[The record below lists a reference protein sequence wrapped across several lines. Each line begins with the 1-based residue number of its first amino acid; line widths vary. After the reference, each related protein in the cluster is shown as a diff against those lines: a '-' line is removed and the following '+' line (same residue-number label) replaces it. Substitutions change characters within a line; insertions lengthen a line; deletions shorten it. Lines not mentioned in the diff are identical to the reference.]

1 MRDDDTPARLIGE
14 HLSADQ
20 SAHGLKVAECIR
32 GQALACGGWMSFE
45 RFMELALYAPGLGYY
60 MAGASKLGQGG
71 DFITAP
77 EVSRLFGG
85 CVARQCAQVLGA
97 LGSGGILEVGAGS
110 GRLAA
115 DVLRRLAS
123 LDRLPEHYWILEVSP
138 DLRERQQDLLRREI
152 PALVDRVGWLDAPPE
167 AFQGVLLAN
176 EVLDALPVSCFR
188 WKEGVVMERGVEPVG
203 SGFRWAERPAS
214 PAMQVRCQELFE
226 AAGRSWPEG
235 YQSEYCPRLPA
246 LTAEL
251 TRSLRRGLAL
261 WIDYG
266 LPRSQY
272 YLAERVEGT
281 LVAHFRQ
288 RMILDVLCC
297 PGLMDLT
304 AWVDFTALAE
314 AGVAAGFEIAGFS
327 TQGHFLAGC
336 GLDAEMQ
343 ALAGGD
349 ARRHARLAGEAKQL
363 MLPGEMGER
372 FKVMGW
378 EKGVE
383 GPWMGFGI
391 RDLTYSL

>member
-1 MRDDDTPARLIGE
+1 
-14 HLSADQ
+14 
-20 SAHGLKVAECIR
+20 
-32 GQALACGGWMSFE
+32 
-45 RFMELALYAPGLGYY
+45 MELALYSPGLGYY

-77 EVSRLFGG
+77 EVSMLFGG

-188 WKEGVVMERGVEPVG
+188 WKEGAVMERGVEPVG

-214 PAMQVRCQELFE
+214 SAMQLRCQELFE

-251 TRSLRRGLAL
+251 TRGLRRGLAL

-391 RDLTYSL
+391 RDLTCSL